1 MRADASFA
9 VMGATAAVT
18 VVDGPRGL
26 VEIARGRLTHLER
39 RWSRFV
45 ASSEVSRLNHA
56 GGEPLRVS
64 AETRLLVR
72 RALEGYRVTGGRF
85 DPTLLGAVLRAG
97 YVDSFERLDRG
108 VPRFTSALR
117 TGAHRIEVD
126 DGAGTVRIP
135 DGVGFDPGG
144 IGKGLAADIVAEDLM
159 RFGAAG
165 VCVNVGGDVRV
176 AGRSPSGESW
186 RIEVEHPVTSLPVA
200 TLEVRNGA
208 VATSSRIRRQWTT
221 VDGDER
227 HHLMDPAT
235 GTSARSPVLAATAVA
250 AMGWQAEVLAK
261 AAFLGAAG
269 GLDLVD
275 DLGAAAM
282 VLVPDG
288 MLASAAWNELVTRP
302 EVVDRSD
309 RHPDVHPRDRTE
321 VRP

>member
-9 VMGATAAVT
+9 VMGATAEVI

-26 VEIARGRLTHLER
+26 PEIARGRLTHLER

-45 ASSEVSRLNHA
+45 ASSEVSRLNRA
-56 GGEPLRVS
+56 AGEPLRVS

-72 RALEGYRVTGGRF
+72 RALEGYRITAGRF

-97 YVDSFERLDRG
+97 YVDSFERLDPG
-108 VPRFTSALR
+108 TAPVASAFC

-126 DGAGTVRIP
+126 DDAGTVRIP

-144 IGKGLAADIVAEDLM
+144 IGKGLAADIVAEDLL

-176 AGRSPSGESW
+176 AGTSPSGDAW
-186 RIEVEHPVTSLPVA
+186 RIDVEHPVTERPIA
-200 TLEVRNGA
+200 TLDVRNGA
-208 VATSSRIRRQWTT
+208 IATSSRVRRRWTT
-221 VDGDER
+221 AAGDER
-227 HHLMDPAT
+227 HHLVDPAT
-235 GTSARSPVLAATAVA
+235 GTSSRSPVLAATAVA
-250 AMGWQAEVLAK
+250 AQGWQAEVLAK

-282 VLVPDG
+282 VVVPDG
-288 MLASAAWNELVTRP
+288 ILASAGWDDFVARTGAVDLP
-302 EVVDRSD
+302 PMADAEVA
-309 RHPDVHPRDRTE
+309 P
-321 VRP
+321 

>member
-9 VMGATAAVT
+9 VMGATAEVT

-26 VEIARGRLTHLER
+26 PEIARGRLTHLER

-45 ASSEVSRLNHA
+45 ASSEISRLNRA
-56 GGEPLRVS
+56 AGEPLRVS

-72 RALEGYRVTGGRF
+72 RALEGYRITAGRF

-97 YVDSFERLDRG
+97 YVDSFERLDAG
-108 VPRFTSALR
+108 VPRFTSALC

-126 DGAGTVRIP
+126 DDAGTVRIP

-144 IGKGLAADIVAEDLM
+144 IGKGLAADIVVDDLM

-176 AGRSPSGESW
+176 AGRSPSGDAW

-200 TLEVRNGA
+200 TLEVGNGA
-208 VATSSRIRRQWTT
+208 VATSSRVRRQWTT

-227 HHLMDPAT
+227 HHLMDPVT
-235 GTSARSPVLAATAVA
+235 GTSVRSPVLAATAVA
-250 AMGWQAEVLAK
+250 ARGWQAEVLAK
-261 AAFLGAAG
+261 AAFLGAAR

-282 VLVPDG
+282 VLVADG
-288 MLASAAWNELVTRP
+288 VLTSAGWDAFVDAPSVVGLTGATGV
-302 EVVDRSD
+302 EVQ
-309 RHPDVHPRDRTE
+309 P
-321 VRP
+321 

>member
-9 VMGATAAVT
+9 VMGATAEVT

-26 VEIARGRLTHLER
+26 PEIARGRLTHLER

-45 ASSEVSRLNHA
+45 ASSEISRLNRA
-56 GGEPLRVS
+56 AGEPLRVS

-72 RALEGYRVTGGRF
+72 RALDGYRVTAGRF

-97 YVDSFERLDRG
+97 YVDSFERLDAG
-108 VPRFTSALR
+108 TAPVASAFC

-126 DGAGTVRIP
+126 DEAGTVRIP

-159 RFGAAG
+159 WFGAAG

-176 AGRSPSGESW
+176 AGVSPSGDSW
-186 RIEVEHPVTSLPVA
+186 RIDVAHPVTQLPIA

-208 VATSSRIRRQWTT
+208 VATSSRLRRRWTT
-221 VDGDER
+221 ARGEER
-227 HHLMDPAT
+227 HHLVDPAT
-235 GTSARSPVLAATAVA
+235 GTSSRSPVLTATAVA
-250 AMGWQAEVLAK
+250 AQGWQAEVLAK
-261 AAFLGAAG
+261 AAFLGATG

-288 MLASAAWNELVTRP
+288 VLASARWDELVAPT
-302 EVVDRSD
+302 EVVDLSAITD
-309 RHPDVHPRDRTE
+309 AE
-321 VRP
+321 VGP

>member
-9 VMGATAAVT
+9 VMGATAEVT

-26 VEIARGRLTHLER
+26 PEIARGRLLHLER
-39 RWSRFV
+39 RWSRFL
-45 ASSEVSRLNHA
+45 AGSEISRLNRA
-56 GGEPLRVS
+56 AGEPLRVS

-72 RALEGYRVTGGRF
+72 RALEGYRITAGRF

-97 YVDSFERLDRG
+97 YVDSFERLEPG
-108 VPRFTSALR
+108 TAPVASAYC
-117 TGAHRIEVD
+117 TGAHRIEID
-126 DGAGTVRIP
+126 DEAGTVRVP

-165 VCVNVGGDVRV
+165 VCVNVGGDLRV
-176 AGRSPSGESW
+176 AGAAPTGDTW
-186 RIEVEHPVTSLPVA
+186 RIDVEHPVTGRPVA
-200 TLEVRNGA
+200 RLDLRDGA
-208 VATSSRIRRQWTT
+208 VATSSRVRRRWTT
-221 VDGDER
+221 AAGDER
-227 HHLMDPAT
+227 HHLVDPAT

-250 AMGWQAEVLAK
+250 AQGWQAEVLAK

-288 MLASAAWNELVTRP
+288 ILASAGWDELVARTA
-302 EVVDRSD
+302 VVDRPPVTD
-309 RHPDVHPRDRTE
+309 GE
-321 VRP
+321 LRP

>member
-1 MRADASFA
+1 M
-9 VMGATAAVT
+9 
-18 VVDGPRGL
+18 
-26 VEIARGRLTHLER
+26 
-39 RWSRFV
+39 
-45 ASSEVSRLNHA
+45 
-56 GGEPLRVS
+56 S

-72 RALEGYRVTGGRF
+72 RALEGYRVTAGRF

-97 YVDSFERLDRG
+97 YVDSFERLEDG
-108 VPRFTSALR
+108 APQETSALC
-117 TGAHRIEVD
+117 TGAHRIEID
-126 DGAGTVRIP
+126 DEAGTIRIP

-176 AGRSPSGESW
+176 AGAAPSGDAW
-186 RIEVEHPVTSLPVA
+186 RIEVEHPVTGLPVA

-208 VATSSRIRRQWTT
+208 VATSSRVRRRWTT
-221 VDGDER
+221 ADGDER
-227 HHLMDPAT
+227 HHLVDPST

-250 AMGWQAEVLAK
+250 AQGWQAEVLAK
-261 AAFLGAAG
+261 AAFLGAAH

-288 MLASAAWNELVTRP
+288 VLTSARWDDFADVA
-302 EVVDRSD
+302 EVVDLSGMT
-309 RHPDVHPRDRTE
+309 DVE
-321 VRP
+321 VGP